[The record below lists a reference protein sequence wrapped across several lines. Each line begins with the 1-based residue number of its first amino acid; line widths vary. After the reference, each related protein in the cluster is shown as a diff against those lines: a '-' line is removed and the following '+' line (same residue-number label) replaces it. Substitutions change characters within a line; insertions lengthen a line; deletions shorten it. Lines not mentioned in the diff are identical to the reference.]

1 MGYASI
7 LNGGVIENFCDA
19 VNTSLKN
26 HADSMTNSEW
36 ESKYGRG
43 IPREGILDSLVSP
56 RFARVAFI
64 EGIPGS
70 GKTTGVFNNLIVLLK
85 KYHPEVLK
93 NVWIVH
99 ATEDS
104 AKDLAKNL
112 GLDTATTLDREHYM
126 RKISQEWKD
135 FKDYPQKSSKR

>member
-7 LNGGVIENFCDA
+7 LNGGVIENFCNA

-26 HADSMTNSEW
+26 YANSMTDAEW
-36 ESKYGRG
+36 KSKYGDG
-43 IPREGILDSLVSP
+43 ILREGVLDSLVAP
-56 RFARVAFI
+56 RFARVTFI

-93 NVWIVH
+93 SIWIGH

-104 AKDLAKNL
+104 ASALKTNL
-112 GLDTATTLDREHYM
+112 NLDSESIL
-126 RKISQEWKD
+126 
-135 FKDYPQKSSKR
+135 